1 LDLGDCS
8 IDLTISEFFTFVL
21 APLKK
26 IHKLEFLNFM
36 GNPVEKN
43 INEFKYFIIYEMPKL
58 KYLDWDPITKT
69 VRFLLSIQQFTNV
82 IIGQTIS

>member
-1 LDLGDCS
+1 
-8 IDLTISEFFTFVL
+8 
-21 APLKK
+21 
-26 IHKLEFLNFM
+26 M